1 MSSVSIPSRPLL
13 TEGPIAKTLFFF
25 SLPILF
31 GNVLQSL
38 NGSIN
43 AIWVGHYLGE
53 AALTATAN
61 ANTIL
66 FFLIGSIFGVGMAAT
81 ILVGQSMGARDVDQA
96 KRVVGTSVTFF
107 VGLSLMVALLG
118 FALSDRLMS
127 WMHMPADA
135 LPLAVAYLRIIFL
148 GVPFMFTYTFLM
160 MVLRGA
166 GDSKTPFIF
175 LVVSVILDIALNPLL
190 IFGWGPI
197 PAMGIAGSA
206 TATLIAQ
213 VVSLF
218 GLIAHLYRSKHFLCI
233 HRGEGH
239 YLRVNRVILG
249 ALIGKGIPMG
259 LQMIVIS
266 LSMIFMISLVN
277 RFGSQTAAAYGAC
290 FQLWNYIQMPAFAVG
305 AAVSSMASQNV
316 GAKLWDRVSRTA
328 VIGVAYNFL
337 MTGGLVILIYLFN
350 RGALGLFL
358 PDDGD
363 AIRIAQHINAIVVW
377 SFVFFGVT
385 FVISGVV
392 RSTGAVIPPLIILF
406 ISMWLLR
413 IPFAYLLVDRWG
425 ADAVWWSFPLGALA
439 SMILSLGYYRL
450 GNWKNAHMLT
460 AGAAPNMARDVAA
473 ITPVAIIAE

>member
-107 VGLSLMVALLG
+107 VGLALLVALLG
-118 FALSDRLMS
+118 FAFSNQLMS

-233 HRGEGH
+233 NRGEGH
-239 YLRVNRVILG
+239 YLRIDRVILG

-305 AAVSSMASQNV
+305 AAVSSMAAQNV

-328 VIGVAYNFL
+328 VTGVAYNFL

-413 IPFAYLLVDRWG
+413 IPFAYLLVNSWG
-425 ADAVWWSFPLGALA
+425 ADAIWWSFPLGALA
-439 SMILSLGYYRL
+439 SMILSLAYYRL
-450 GNWKNAHMLT
+450 GNWKNAHMLKT
-460 AGAAPNMARDVAA
+460 GVAPNIVQDATPV
-473 ITPVAIIAE
+473 TPVAIITE